1 MNLPDKNDFINI
13 HDHGAV
19 PQSGFFT
26 VDNIMVH
33 EGREPQRSEGVAY
46 SVGAHPWHIDE
57 DNIDRLFFR
66 VKDFSKHHNVIAIG
80 EAGFDKLKGP
90 SLDLQRESFQNHARL
105 AESTQKP
112 LFIHCVKAWD
122 ELLKEHKQMK
132 PSVTWIIHGFRGKT
146 DLAARLLDKGFYLSP
161 WVEWAI
167 RPESTDTLKSIPLSR
182 LFLETDGFDISIEP
196 VYQVVAEHLGV
207 DADQL
212 KKSFRQ
218 NYMEVFN
225 RSGAS

>member
-19 PQSGFFT
+19 PMPGFFT

-33 EGREPQRSEGVAY
+33 EGREPQRSEGIAY
-46 SVGAHPWHIDE
+46 TVGAHPWHIDE
-57 DNIDRLFFR
+57 DNIDRLFFK

-80 EAGFDKLKGP
+80 EAGFDKLKGA
-90 SLDLQRESFQNHARL
+90 SLDLQRESFQDHARL
-105 AESTQKP
+105 ADSTGKP
-112 LFIHCVKAWD
+112 LFIHCVRAWD

-132 PSVTWIIHGFRGKT
+132 PVVPWIIHGFRGKP
-146 DLAARLLDKGFYLSP
+146 DLAAQLLEKGFYLSP

-167 RPESTDTLKSIPLSR
+167 RPESSDTIKSIPLSR

-196 VYQVVAEHLGV
+196 VYQVVASHLEIKIGE
-207 DADQL
+207 L
-212 KKSFRQ
+212 KAAFYSNFIHLFAR
-218 NYMEVFN
+218 N
-225 RSGAS
+225 G